1 MIDVLTHT
9 HYLPF
14 IQPNQVVLSPIQVL
28 LSLLGLVSRIISIDP
43 FQALENAAFYLR
55 NLYSNLIVGITLII
69 QSTLSRKLVF
79 RFEVYLGYF
88 AWSIT

>member
-1 MIDVLTHT
+1 MIDVLIHT